1 MPYYRLNCSR
11 RFGAKVRKKSDST
24 KCFRFFF
31 IIHVFVDVFGVVRVF
46 QLIVAQ
52 INNNTDFMVFIWK
65 ISHLFVSL
73 SPDRITNK
81 NDNYNEEIIDYYLR
95 GLGLGADGIG

>member
-1 MPYYRLNCSR
+1 
-11 RFGAKVRKKSDST
+11 
-24 KCFRFFF
+24 
-31 IIHVFVDVFGVVRVF
+31 
-46 QLIVAQ
+46 
-52 INNNTDFMVFIWK
+52 MVFIWK

-81 NDNYNEEIIDYYLR
+81 NDNNNEEIIDYYLR

>member
-1 MPYYRLNCSR
+1 MYSSMYSVFCESFNSLW
-11 RFGAKVRKKSDST
+11 RKD
-24 KCFRFFF
+24 
-31 IIHVFVDVFGVVRVF
+31 
-46 QLIVAQ
+46 
-52 INNNTDFMVFIWK
+52 NNNTDFMVFIWK

-73 SPDRITNK
+73 SPERITNK